1 MTIRDLL
8 AAESINLN
16 GTPAGKTEA
25 LNQCID
31 LMAKSGKISDV
42 EKYRK
47 GVFAREEEGTTGIGM
62 GIAIP
67 HCKSDAV
74 TKAGLAAMVVKDGV
88 EFESLDGTPAKI
100 IFLIAAP
107 NTEDNVHLQVL
118 SKLSVMLMDEQFT
131 NSLINAGSVD
141 EFLNIIDSA
150 EKAKDEKEAAKEAKA
165 KEPVEVKKDDV
176 FIVAVTA
183 CPTGIAH
190 TYMAAEA
197 IEKKAKEL
205 GYQVKVET
213 RGSGGA
219 KNVLTDDEIAKA
231 AGVIV
236 ACDTNVPTDR
246 FDGKKVIECQVSD
259 GINKAEELVKR
270 IASGD
275 APVFKASGKKEASH
289 SSVGGKESVGHQIYK
304 HLMNGV
310 SHMLPFVVGGGILIA
325 IAFLIDGFSVDLN
338 SLPADQRANFGTIT
352 QAAAL
357 FKGIGGTA
365 FGFMLPILAGFIAM
379 SIADRPGL
387 AVGFVGGSIAAN
399 GTSGFLG
406 ALVAG
411 FVAGYI
417 VLLLKKVFSKL
428 PESLDGMKPVL
439 LYPLL
444 GIFLIGVI
452 MQFVVEPPIGA
463 LNTAINNGLNG
474 LNGASAVV
482 LGILLGGMMSV
493 DMGGPVNKAAYV
505 FGTASIAAGNYN
517 IMAAVMIGG
526 MVPPIAIALA
536 TIFFKNKFTAEERKA
551 GPTNFI
557 MGLSFITEGAIPF
570 AASDPLHVLPACV
583 VGSAVAGGLSMA
595 FGCTLMAPHGG
606 IFVVPTIGNP
616 LMYLVALVIGA
627 FIACGLLGLLK
638 KKVSE

>member
-31 LMAKSGKISDV
+31 LMAKSGKIADV

-88 EFESLDGTPAKI
+88 DFESLDGTPAKI

-259 GINKAEELVKR
+259 GINKAEELIKR

-352 QAAAL
+352 QAAAM

-444 GIFLIGVI
+444 GIFLVGVI

-482 LGILLGGMMSV
+482 LGVLLGGMMSV
-493 DMGGPVNKAAYV
+493 DMCGPVNKAAYV

>member
-31 LMAKSGKISDV
+31 LMAKSGKIADV
-42 EKYRK
+42 ETYRK

-88 EFESLDGTPAKI
+88 DFESLDGTPAKI

-150 EKAKDEKEAAKEAKA
+150 EKAKDEKEAAKEAK
-165 KEPVEVKKDDV
+165 EPVEVKKDDV

-213 RGSGGA
+213 RGSAGA

-231 AGVIV
+231 TGVIV

-259 GINKAEELVKR
+259 GINKTEELVKR
-270 IASGD
+270 IAAGD

-289 SSVGGKESVGHQIYK
+289 SSIGGKESIGHQIYK

-352 QAAAL
+352 QGAAL

-399 GTSGFLG
+399 GTSSFLG

-417 VLLLKKVFSKL
+417 VNLLKKIFSKL
-428 PESLDGMKPVL
+428 PESLDGVKPVL

-482 LGILLGGMMSV
+482 LGVLLGGMMAI

-526 MVPPIAIALA
+526 MVPPLAIALA

-570 AASDPLHVLPACV
+570 AASDPLHVLPACA

-616 LMYLVALVIGA
+616 LMYLVALVIGS